1 MFDLLAE
8 VGFVAVWWGVLLF
21 LLVLPMIV
29 VATVAVAL
37 ALVFDAVV
45 RPRVELAR
53 ACDAAAGNPGPAW
66 SDAESPRAW
75 LANRPLP
82 RGGSRYLV
90 VPGALVTAAL
100 LVFHAPGLVSIPVAA
115 VLLLLARAAHAAD
128 VASIEVARSAV
139 RTLGLGCIVACVAL
153 FPLTL
158 YMLLTPLVYAIAVY
172 GAGRVRAA
180 AGTAWSAG
188 LLGAPLAIA
197 MANLA
202 SVAAVAAPLAMFVGG
217 VAWRVEIGR
226 DARHL
231 RALRAGAVR
240 AGA

>member
-1 MFDLLAE
+1 MFDSFTE
-8 VGFVAVWWGVLLF
+8 VVLFAVCWGVALVPLL
-21 LLVLPMIV
+21 LPTIV

-53 ACDAAAGNPGPAW
+53 ACDAAAGKPGTAW

-100 LVFHAPGLVSIPVAA
+100 LVFHAPWLVSIPGAA

-139 RTLGLGCIVACVAL
+139 RTLGLGCIVACGAL

-158 YMLLTPLVYAIAVY
+158 YMLLTPLVGALAVY

-180 AGTAWSAG
+180 AGAAWSAA
-188 LLGAPLAIA
+188 LLGALFAIA
-197 MANLA
+197 LAPLA
-202 SVAAVAAPLAMFVGG
+202 SVTAVAAPLAVSVGG
-217 VAWRVEIGR
+217 IAWRVELGR
-226 DARHL
+226 DPRHL